1 MSARMQQERNATPE
15 LDQLCINTIRTLT
28 LDAVQKANSGHP
40 GLPLGAAPMAYV
52 LWTKFMQYN
61 PRNPKWENRDRF
73 LLSAGHGCM
82 LLYSLLHLTGYDLS
96 LDEIKNFRQWGSKTP
111 GHPENVLTPGVEIT
125 TGPLGQGFANGVG
138 MAMGAA
144 HLASKFNQKEFE
156 LIDHYIYA
164 IVSDGDLMEGVA
176 SEAASL
182 AGHLKLGK
190 LIYLYDDNRVTIE
203 GFTDLAFSENVP
215 KRFEAYGWH
224 TSTVEDGNDTA
235 AIEAAIRDAQSVG
248 DKPSLIS
255 VKTIIGYGMPTAG
268 TRKAHSDA
276 PGEDAVREAKRHLGW
291 PEDKQF
297 YIPDEALA
305 HFRRSVDRGAKDE
318 SEWNDL
324 VKAYGEKHSELG
336 ELWQRTMSGEL
347 PEDWEE
353 HLPSFEDAET
363 MATRVASGKVINAL
377 APHLPMLIGGSA
389 DLGVSNNTDI
399 KDGGSFEAGT
409 YDGRII
415 HFGVREHAMG
425 ATMTGMALN
434 GGLIPFGGTFMTFSD
449 YMRPSI
455 RLACLSEVQVIYV
468 FTHDSVGLGE
478 DGPTHQPIE
487 HLAALRAIPHLFV
500 VRPADV
506 HEVREAWRLAIL
518 RREAPTALAL
528 TRQKVPLIDR
538 KKFAN
543 AEGLRRGGYVLA
555 EAAATSRDE
564 VSTESGSERGSSP
577 TVTEGASVSTA
588 RDSERGGSPTVRQ
601 GAGVSTASDSER
613 IKLILIATGSE
624 VSLALEARE
633 KLQADGI
640 ATRVVS
646 MPCIEL
652 FAEQPEGY
660 QDEVL
665 PPSITARLA
674 IEAGVRQGWDRY
686 VGPQGDVICLDRF
699 GASAPSDVALKN
711 LGFNVENVLKHA
723 RALVK

>member
-1 MSARMQQERNATPE
+1 VQLETTPE
-15 LDQLCINTIRTLT
+15 LDQLCINTIRALAI
-28 LDAVQKANSGHP
+28 DAVQKANSGHP

-52 LWTKFMQYN
+52 LWTRFMRYN
-61 PRNPKWENRDRF
+61 PKNPKWQNRDRF

-82 LLYSLLHLTGYDLS
+82 LLYALLHLTGYDLS

-111 GHPENVLTPGVEIT
+111 GHPEYGLAPGVEIT

-138 MAMGAA
+138 MAMGGA
-144 HLASKFNQKEFE
+144 HLAAKFNQKDFSP
-156 LIDHYIYA
+156 IDHYVYA

-190 LIYLYDDNRVTIE
+190 LIYLYDDNHVTIE
-203 GFTDLAFSENVP
+203 GFTDLAFSEDVP
-215 KRFEAYGWH
+215 KRFESYGWH
-224 TSTVEDGNDTA
+224 TSTVEDGNDLA
-235 AIEAAIRDAQSVG
+235 GIEAAIRDAQSVA
-248 DKPSLIS
+248 DRPSLIS
-255 VKTIIGYGMPTAG
+255 VKTTIGYGMPTAG

-276 PGEDAVREAKRHLGW
+276 PGEDAVKETKRHLGW

-297 YIPDEALA
+297 YIPEEALA
-305 HFRRSVDRGAKDE
+305 HFRKAVDRGAKYE
-318 SEWNDL
+318 NEWNQL
-324 VKAYGEKHSELG
+324 VAEYAKKHEELG
-336 ELWQRTMSGEL
+336 ELWQQTMSREL
-347 PEDWEE
+347 PSDWEK
-353 HLPSFEDAET
+353 HLPSFDDAEP

-377 APHLPMLIGGSA
+377 APQMPMLIGGSA

-399 KDGGSFEAGT
+399 KDGGSFEPGG

-425 ATMTGMALN
+425 STLTGMSLN

-449 YMRPSI
+449 YMRPAI
-455 RLACLSEVQVIYV
+455 RLACLSEIQVIYV

-500 VRPADV
+500 IRPADV

-538 KKFAN
+538 KKFAS
-543 AEGLRRGGYVLA
+543 AEGVRRGAYILA
-555 EAAATSRDE
+555 E
-564 VSTESGSERGSSP
+564 TES
-577 TVTEGASVSTA
+577 VTTE
-588 RDSERGGSPTVRQ
+588 
-601 GAGVSTASDSER
+601 SDSDR
-613 IKLILIATGSE
+613 IENSSGNPELILIATGSE

-633 KLQADGI
+633 KLQSDGI

-646 MPCIEL
+646 MPCVEL
-652 FAEQPEGY
+652 FEEQAKDY
-660 QDEVL
+660 RDEVL
-665 PPSITARLA
+665 PPSVTARLS
-674 IEAGVRQGWDRY
+674 IEAGVGQGWDRY
-686 VGPQGDVICLDRF
+686 VGPKGDKICLERF
-699 GASAPSDVALKN
+699 GASAPGDVALKN
-711 LGFNVENVLKHA
+711 LGFNVENVVKHA
-723 RALVK
+723 KALL

>member
-1 MSARMQQERNATPE
+1 MSAIMQKEPNIMPQ
-15 LDQLCINTIRTLT
+15 LDQLCINTIRALAI
-28 LDAVQKANSGHP
+28 DAVQKAESGHP

-52 LWTKFMQYN
+52 LWTRFMRYN
-61 PRNPKWENRDRF
+61 PKNPKWENRDRF

-82 LLYSLLHLTGYDLS
+82 LLYSLLYLAGYDLS
-96 LDEIKNFRQWGSKTP
+96 LDEIENFRQWGSKTP
-111 GHPENVLTPGVEIT
+111 GHPEYGLTPGVEIT

-144 HLASKFNQKEFE
+144 HLAAKFNQKGFS
-156 LIDHYIYA
+156 LIDHYVYA

-190 LIYLYDDNRVTIE
+190 LIYLYDDNHVTIE
-203 GFTDLAFSENVP
+203 GFTDLAFSESVP

-224 TSTVEDGNDTA
+224 TSTVADGNDLD
-235 AIEAAIRDAQSVG
+235 AIEAAILDAQSVA
-248 DKPSLIS
+248 DQPSLIS
-255 VKTIIGYGMPTAG
+255 VKTTIGYGMPTAG

-276 PGEDAVREAKRHLGW
+276 PGEDAVRETKRHLGW
-291 PEDKQF
+291 PENKQF
-297 YIPDEALA
+297 FVPDEALM
-305 HFRRSVDRGAKDE
+305 HFRKAIDRGDQTE
-318 SEWNDL
+318 REWNEL
-324 VKAYGEKHSELG
+324 VKSYEAKHPDLG
-336 ELWQRTMSGEL
+336 STWRTVMSGEL
-347 PEDWEE
+347 PNDWET
-353 HLPSFEDAET
+353 HLPTFEDAKPI
-363 MATRVASGKVINAL
+363 ATRVASGQVINAL
-377 APHLPMLIGGSA
+377 APHLPMLVGGSA

-399 KDGGSFEAGT
+399 KDSGSFEAGS

-434 GGLIPFGGTFMTFSD
+434 GGLIPYGGTFMTFSD

-455 RLACLSEVQVIYV
+455 RLAALSEVQVIYV
-468 FTHDSVGLGE
+468 FTHDSIGLGE

-518 RREAPTALAL
+518 RRHAPSALAL

-538 KKFAN
+538 QAYAS

-555 EAAATSRDE
+555 EAQLSGRAQDEQDTSPTARE
-564 VSTESGSERGSSP
+564 GSGYRTGSS
-577 TVTEGASVSTA
+577 SD
-588 RDSERGGSPTVRQ
+588 RINDS
-601 GAGVSTASDSER
+601 SDKIE
-613 IKLILIATGSE
+613 LILIATGSE
-624 VSLALEARE
+624 VSLALDARE
-633 KLQADGI
+633 QLKKDGI
-640 ATRVVS
+640 AARVVS
-646 MPCIEL
+646 MPCVEL
-652 FAEQPEGY
+652 FEEQTQDY
-660 QDEVL
+660 RDEVL
-665 PPSITARLA
+665 PPSVTARLA

-699 GASAPSDVALKN
+699 GASAPGEVALKN
-711 LGFNVENVLKHA
+711 LGFNVENVLTHA
-723 RALVK
+723 KRLL